1 MNLVPVQID
10 FTQIEISEVESD
22 ESLEAKISQ
31 LEHHRDEMRKR
42 LDSALDASK
51 KGSSLLSSSRE
62 FCEREDR
69 HNQLMMQLQEREVE
83 RLKREMQTW
92 QDPEKVKEAQDIL
105 DTIAAAQDAPQ
116 KAPDVGDR
124 VRTSDKELK
133 RMYKKLMNAIHPD
146 RVKNKRLNDLVPL
159 ATSMYDRGDFIGLSN
174 LYDSVVESSGKIKSI
189 RERARKFL
197 TSLLNSLKAELTSLN
212 SKIADTES
220 LLATH
225 VYHIS
230 QTAGQEVAVKFAIQQ
245 IDQAIRDL
253 EQRLNPRPSFF
264 IRTNFGSN
272 TFY

>member
-10 FTQIEISEVESD
+10 FTKIEISDVESD
-22 ESLEAKISQ
+22 ESLESKISQ
-31 LEHHRDEMRKR
+31 LEHQRDAMRKR
-42 LDSALDASK
+42 LDSAVEASK
-51 KGSSLLSSSRE
+51 KGSTLLSSSRE

-69 HNQLMMQLQEREVE
+69 HNQLMMQLQERELE

-92 QDPEKVKEAQDIL
+92 QDPEKVKEAQDIIDRL
-105 DTIAAAQDAPQ
+105 AAANDAPQ

-174 LYDSVVESSGKIKSI
+174 LYDSVIESSGKIKSI

-230 QTAGQEVAVKFAIQQ
+230 QMAGQEAAVNFAIQQ
-245 IDQAIRDL
+245 MNAAIREL
-253 EQRLNPRPSFF
+253 EQRLNPQPSFY
-264 IRTNFGSN
+264 IRTSFGSS